1 LDLDESRPVLS
12 RAPAF
17 HSPHQL
23 TTPADRSTDPPG
35 SLALSEPP
43 ALSASVTSI
52 NARLVG
58 VEQQVAHVLRHLG
71 VQQLSETLAPEDTP
85 TT

>member
-1 LDLDESRPVLS
+1 V
-12 RAPAF
+12 
-17 HSPHQL
+17 
-23 TTPADRSTDPPG
+23 
-35 SLALSEPP
+35 PP